1 MKFKRY
7 ERGQLVQ
14 ARWDANRTGVGYVKQ
29 GTKGIVV
36 QHNGAL
42 VDVIWLSKE
51 TNGQWPMH
59 PERIQLIGEVQ
70 SG

>member
-1 MKFKRY
+1 MKFERY

-42 VDVIWLSKE
+42 VNVIWLSKE
-51 TNGQWPMH
+51 ITGQWSMH
-59 PERIQLIGEVQ
+59 PNRITLVTEV
-70 SG
+70 